1 MDSYIDST
9 DDLSK
14 LLMSFGSI
22 SKGFGGQGQRMGETA
37 AFNINFRANA
47 DLEVKNFFL
56 KVYGE
61 KPEKINF
68 FLPCGEIDKCITAPY
83 TAFNSGGT
91 MIAKSDGKIFTY
103 IANLSNPMNIAEPY
117 VRDGKRCSD
126 GQEIPYQPDLGFLGK
141 PNMKMQMSGQ
151 MFVFIKE
158 LLEVGVFQTMA
169 FKFHT
174 TTDRDMLR
182 KRLSFIRDFAA
193 GINVPLTAIPMF
205 LTKYKKAKSFIDQNG
220 VPRRS
225 EHYYLDLGL
234 IHFIGNDEKHPFN
247 AAISSNAE
255 NKTVTVPEVS
265 ELPEIE
271 SESPDYSEDAEIQ
284 ETQDST
290 DNQEEKAV
298 EPSSVSNSGNNWK
311 EEVFALS
318 DEQQSYVCENVTPL
332 GSRYGIR
339 PELLE
344 NYKDKNGTPVS
355 DLSFDDICC
364 QIEVADDYLGQILNK
379 EITVDKKTETKAKKR
394 RWALVTASLIKQNKY
409 TYY

>member
-1 MDSYIDST
+1 
-9 DDLSK
+9 
-14 LLMSFGSI
+14 
-22 SKGFGGQGQRMGETA
+22 
-37 AFNINFRANA
+37 
-47 DLEVKNFFL
+47 
-56 KVYGE
+56 
-61 KPEKINF
+61 
-68 FLPCGEIDKCITAPY
+68 
-83 TAFNSGGT
+83 
-91 MIAKSDGKIFTY
+91 
-103 IANLSNPMNIAEPY
+103 
-117 VRDGKRCSD
+117 
-126 GQEIPYQPDLGFLGK
+126 
-141 PNMKMQMSGQ
+141 
-151 MFVFIKE
+151 
-158 LLEVGVFQTMA
+158 
-169 FKFHT
+169 
-174 TTDRDMLR
+174 
-182 KRLSFIRDFAA
+182 
-193 GINVPLTAIPMF
+193 MF

-255 NKTVTVPEVS
+255 NKTVTVPEVP

-271 SESPDYSEDAEIQ
+271 PESPDYGEDAEIQ
-284 ETQDST
+284 EAQDST

-318 DEQQSYVCENVTPL
+318 DEQQDFVRNKVTPL
-332 GSRYGIR
+332 GSRYGIK